1 MRIEY
6 SPTLDFSILNT
17 NLKIIIRYKFNM
29 IGIREMCMS
38 SEEQEEEEDNET
50 LGPFFETHYSRILNF
65 LPPQDIKMMSTLNQK
80 WNERVESHKIWNSL
94 LGALQG
100 NKKTKPKQQ
109 ETAQKKVAEQLKTND
124 LGSKQTGSLI
134 KESKMSTNALLFWI
148 LTIWKS

>member
-1 MRIEY
+1 
-6 SPTLDFSILNT
+6 
-17 NLKIIIRYKFNM
+17 M

-100 NKKTKPKQQ
+100 DKKTKPKQQ
-109 ETAQKKVAEQLKTND
+109 ETAQKKVAEQSKTNE

-134 KESKMSTNALLFWI
+134 KESKMSTNALLF
-148 LTIWKS
+148 